1 MDAKFGMNVP
11 NRMWLNAAKFQG
23 YGLYRFWVIK
33 GGKITPPSPR
43 LGLIYNDNSFIDVL
57 SQNEYD
63 SWRYV
68 NV

>member
-1 MDAKFGMNVP
+1 
-11 NRMWLNAAKFQG
+11 MWLNAAKFQG

-33 GGKITPPSPR
+33 GYPTREGGKITPPPFPR
-43 LGLIYNDNSFIDVL
+43 LGLIYNDNSFIDVH

-63 SWRYV
+63 PWRYV